1 MQHFYYGDGKGKTSA
16 AVGAA
21 VRFAGMGGTVLF
33 YQFLKGNDSSE
44 RKVLQQISNINVLEG
59 PTIMKFLFQMTP
71 EEKQELSQYYK
82 EKLRELLTLIK
93 KEDFGM
99 VVLDEAG
106 DLIDTMLLESREI
119 MQWLGQVKQ
128 LGEREIILTGHQP
141 VTEFINSSDYV
152 TCMKKMSHPYDSG
165 QQARE
170 GIEY

>member
-21 VRFAGMGGTVLF
+21 MRFAGAGGNVLF
-33 YQFLKGNDSSE
+33 YQFLKGNDSNE
-44 RKVLQQISNINVLEG
+44 RKVLQQLSNICVLEG
-59 PTIMKFLFQMTP
+59 PAKMKFLFQMSL

-82 EKLRELLTLIK
+82 EKLRELQNLIK

-106 DLIDTMLLESREI
+106 DLIDTMLLKPKEF
-119 MQWLGQVKQ
+119 MHWLGQVKQ

-141 VTEFINSSDYV
+141 VTDFISSSDYV
-152 TCMKKMSHPYDSG
+152 TCMKKMSHPYDKG